1 MRPAVWNNLCRGA
14 GVFLN
19 LAILVAL
26 GACAEL
32 DLLSG
37 PSSKTSGTAKTAKPK
52 PSKPGAGRLGL
63 TPVTFAQLS
72 GWTKGS
78 QEKALLPLLRS
89 CAAFA
94 KRPDAKLLRAD
105 GLGGKVGDWRLIC
118 TAAADQKLARTN
130 RTAVRAFFEMWFR
143 PLAVSD
149 GEKGIGLFTG
159 YFEPHL
165 RGSWSKTAKYKFPL
179 YRRPPELINVD
190 LGRFRPALR
199 GRGISGSVRGKRLV
213 PFADR
218 KAIRRG
224 ALAGRGLEFL
234 WVDNEVD
241 VFFLHVQGSGRVVM
255 TDGSVVRVGFAGR
268 NGLPYK
274 SIGREMIKMGVLQ
287 RDKVSMQSIRQWLS
301 ANPLRAKDVMDR
313 NKSYI
318 FFSRIKGPGP
328 VGAQGVALTP
338 GRSLAV
344 DRRYFPLG
352 LPFWLDTSDPLDGSK
367 PLRRLMIA
375 QDTGGAITGPVRG
388 DLFWGYGAEARERAG
403 KMKSSGRYFILL
415 PKFIAGAAP
424 GS

>member
-1 MRPAVWNNLCRGA
+1 
-14 GVFLN
+14 
-19 LAILVAL
+19 
-26 GACAEL
+26 
-32 DLLSG
+32 
-37 PSSKTSGTAKTAKPK
+37 
-52 PSKPGAGRLGL
+52 
-63 TPVTFAQLS
+63 
-72 GWTKGS
+72 
-78 QEKALLPLLRS
+78 
-89 CAAFA
+89 
-94 KRPDAKLLRAD
+94 
-105 GLGGKVGDWRLIC
+105 
-118 TAAADQKLARTN
+118 
-130 RTAVRAFFEMWFR
+130 MWFR

-352 LPFWLDTSDPLDGSK
+352 LPFWLDTSDPLDGRK